1 MNDALARL
9 CNRWTHCLPGL
20 LIWVPKGKHFRR
32 SGACFFSIGP
42 LLLGACI
49 CMHSFRFTEFRQP
62 LQLTSALDSSP
73 LESDRY
79 NFKPLPLDSGRYVV
93 GEGES

>member
-1 MNDALARL
+1 
-9 CNRWTHCLPGL
+9 
-20 LIWVPKGKHFRR
+20 
-32 SGACFFSIGP
+32 
-42 LLLGACI
+42 
-49 CMHSFRFTEFRQP
+49 MHSFRFTEFRQP
-62 LQLTSALDSSP
+62 LQLTSSLEFNP